1 MGHLY
6 HGYVSHNQRVS
17 CYAALLPCDSDF
29 WTFSDQTFVAGWV
42 RKSCHMP
49 RMGGASLHDQ
59 LISRKK
65 HGAALISDFL
75 SAKLR

>member
-1 MGHLY
+1 
-6 HGYVSHNQRVS
+6 
-17 CYAALLPCDSDF
+17 
-29 WTFSDQTFVAGWV
+29 
-42 RKSCHMP
+42 MP
-49 RMGGASLHDQ
+49 RFFPAILIFGLSVIKLSSRDGCEKVAMGGASLHDQ